1 MGLLKSVKNVP
12 GIDYYEYRDDT
23 YYGKYQ
29 FRVRFDFVYAKYTWI
44 CKTPEDLDKRLKIKS
59 GYQKIR
65 GDEVAGVKANADLI
79 KAFINFRNE
88 IRKTKEGTVRVE
100 YNSVSLFSND
110 LSFLKSVEAIL
121 PGLEFDYTEVQTSQ
135 YAGVKHFVEEPK
147 HKFRVYLKSKRVDES
162 FSKDLKDLFTR
173 NKTLYP
179 SEALRIWVRN
189 ATDDKLKGTWRA
201 WKNGYCS
208 ANYFI
213 DYDDE
218 ATLSYIA
225 LMHDGMLGKRYKLE
239 KRPVTV

>member
-1 MGLLKSVKNVP
+1 MGLLKSVDTVP
-12 GIDYYEYRDDT
+12 GINFYEYRDDA

-29 FRVRFDFVYAKYTWI
+29 YRVRFEFPYAKYTWI
-44 CKTPEDLDKRLKIKS
+44 CKTPEDLDIRINAKKGYLKI
-59 GYQKIR
+59 R
-65 GDEVAGVKANADLI
+65 ADEVAGVIASADDI
-79 KAFINFRNE
+79 KAFIKFRNE
-88 IRKTKEGTVRVE
+88 TKKNKEGTVRVE
-100 YNSVSLFSND
+100 YNSVSMFSND

-121 PGLEFDYTEVQTSQ
+121 PGLQFDYTEVQTSQ
-135 YAGVKHFVEEPK
+135 YAGVKQFVGDPK

-162 FSKDLKDLFTR
+162 FSKDLKDLFIR

-179 SEALRIWVRN
+179 SEALRIWVRD
-189 ATDDKLKGTWRA
+189 ATNDNHKGTWRA

-208 ANYFI
+208 STYFI